1 MDSVGCV
8 CVCVSMSLCINLK
21 KNEKTLLPDINTT
34 KNLATTKTFFPF
46 IFDIYAISQEK
57 VIFS

>member
-1 MDSVGCV
+1 MCV
-8 CVCVSMSLCINLK
+8 CEHVIVHKFK
-21 KNEKTLLPDINTT
+21 KNEETLLPDINTT
-34 KNLATTKTFFPF
+34 KNLAATKTFFPF